1 MTPATP
7 PNAASE
13 TAAIG
18 EMQLRAMAAVIR
30 AEIPEAEVRLFGSR
44 ARGEARP
51 DSDVDLLITAPDAWL
66 AQQDR
71 FALLG
76 RLWRRLAHYPVPVD
90 LLLYSRSQLEERCGW
105 RDHVITRACR
115 EGRLLN
121 GEPLDPHA
129 IWVGEHGKQPLL
141 FLWRSAAV
149 R

>member
-1 MTPATP
+1 MTPAITP
-7 PNAASE
+7 AIANGSV
-13 TAAIG
+13 AIG
-18 EMQLRAMAAVIR
+18 EEQLCAMAAAIR

-76 RLWRRLAHYPVPVD
+76 RLWRRLAHHHVPVD
-90 LLLYSRSQLEERCGW
+90 LLLYSRAQVEERSGW

-115 EGRLLN
+115 EGRLLD
-121 GEPLDPHA
+121 G
-129 IWVGEHGKQPLL
+129 QP
-141 FLWRSAAV
+141 
-149 R
+149 

>member
-1 MTPATP
+1 MTPATTP
-7 PNAASE
+7 KAASDA
-13 TAAIG
+13 TAIG
-18 EMQLRAMAAVIR
+18 EAQLRAMVAAIR

-76 RLWRRLAHYPVPVD
+76 RLWRRLAHHLVPVD
-90 LLLYSRSQLEERCGW
+90 LLLYSRSQVEGRSGW

-115 EGRLLN
+115 EGRLLD
-121 GEPLDPHA
+121 G
-129 IWVGEHGKQPLL
+129 QP
-141 FLWRSAAV
+141 
-149 R
+149 